1 MPWHVEQGGGTCDAG
16 QWAVIKDSDGST
28 AGCHGSKAEA
38 EDQVAALYANEE
50 QMNSL
55 REAGALRFQALG
67 GAPDEQRKAAPSGAA
82 RLQPFP
88 AKLEVRDKV
97 DRNGR
102 ELRHLRGTATA
113 YEQLYEMWDAFGPY
127 SEGVRAAAG
136 AASLGR
142 KPDVAFLENHRG
154 ITMARTT
161 NGTLDLTELPT
172 GLEYDAYV
180 NPERQDVRDLLSAVD
195 DGLVSESSFAF
206 WITDGEW
213 NDDYTEFWIKAYD
226 IHRGDVS
233 AVNYGANPY
242 TSVAARAHEVLA
254 DLDHLPVGAMRAAH
268 ARLERCL
275 PDLGQRGSQTPPAT
289 DPTPQA
295 PAPTGASVNLVR
307 ARLTLMDA
315 QH

>member
-1 MPWHVEQGGGTCDAG
+1 MPWHVEEGGGTCDAD
-16 QWAVIKDSDGST
+16 QWAVIKDTDGST
-28 AGCHGSKAEA
+28 AGCHATEA
-38 EDQVAALYANEE
+38 DADDQVAALYANEE
-50 QMNSL
+50 HMNSL
-55 REAGALRFQALG
+55 TEAGALRAQALG
-67 GAPDEQRKAAPSGAA
+67 GAPTEQRKAAPSGTA

-97 DRNGR
+97 NRNGR
-102 ELRHLRGTATA
+102 ELRHLHGTAAA
-113 YEQLYEMWDAFGPY
+113 YEQIYEMWDAFGPY
-127 SEGVRAAAG
+127 SEGVRASAG

-172 GLEYDAYV
+172 GLEYDAFV

-195 DGLVSESSFAF
+195 DGLVTESSFAF

-213 NDDYTEFWIKAYD
+213 NDDYTEFWIKAYE

-242 TSVAARAHEVLA
+242 TSVAARANEVLA
-254 DLDHLPVGAMRAAH
+254 DLDHLPVGAARAAM
-268 ARLERCL
+268 ARLQQRL
-275 PDLGQRGSQTPPAT
+275 PDLGQRGSQTPQ
-289 DPTPQA
+289 PTPPTA
-295 PAPTGASVNLVR
+295 PAELAGASVNLIR

-315 QH
+315 QP